1 MKNSFTLAICI
12 SAVLATGAANA
23 GIKDMWTKTKTKL
36 AGPQTEETISPVERK
51 DCEDFQRGVMSGAI
65 PATPANQAKGE
76 RCSVVLTSKQAT
88 SAAPSDATQTPTLP
102 GVQVQGQR
110 PTQPKADMSKAK
122 TAADRG
128 CGIGAVVGA
137 LAGVD
142 GNVACAVGGAIGF
155 GWSYQKQVKEARQV
169 EEAAKAAGMSA
180 RVETT
185 NDAGKNGKPQERL
198 AGIVIDYAPA
208 DMQTM
213 DPKTTALL
221 DKVEAL
227 AKKSKN
233 TLVVRFEGG
242 AACSIPRDRLVNSGA
257 LANHKVEDLCGKSSA
272 HRISIT
278 PIADAK

>member
-1 MKNSFTLAICI
+1 MKNSLTLALCI
-12 SAVLATGAANA
+12 TAILATGSANA

-36 AGPQTEETISPVERK
+36 AGSQTEESVSPVERK

-76 RCSVVLTSKQAT
+76 RCNVVLASKLAT
-88 SAAPSDATQTPTLP
+88 SSSPTSTTQTPTLP
-102 GVQVQGQR
+102 GVQVRGQR
-110 PTQPKADMSKAK
+110 PDQPKADMGKAK
-122 TAADRG
+122 IAADRG

-169 EEAAKAAGMSA
+169 EEAAKAAGMNA

-198 AGIVIDYAPA
+198 AGIVIDYAPS

-213 DPKTTALL
+213 APKTTALL

-233 TLVVRFEGG
+233 TLIVRFEGG
-242 AACSIPRDRLVNSGA
+242 VACSIPRDRLVNSGA
-257 LANHKVEDLCGKSSA
+257 LAKHTVEDLCGKSSA